1 MKIIVT
7 VVLFLSMQFSYAIN
21 PARYTARA
29 LASSD
34 IVLRRC
40 GRTAGQIGF
49 VAVLSALII
58 QQNNR

>member
-1 MKIIVT
+1 
-7 VVLFLSMQFSYAIN
+7 MQFSYAIN
-21 PARYTARA
+21 PGRYTARA